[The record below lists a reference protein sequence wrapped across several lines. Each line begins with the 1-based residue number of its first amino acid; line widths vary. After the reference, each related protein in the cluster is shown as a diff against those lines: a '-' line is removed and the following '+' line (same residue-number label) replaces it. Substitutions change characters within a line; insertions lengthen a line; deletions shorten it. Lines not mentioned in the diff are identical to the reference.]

1 MHRSITL
8 SNYMEFTKKEL
19 QDFNVAHGLARSA
32 RETKEK
38 TMVKTEKILTEII
51 KSAGVENVTITIDRT
66 ATSTIITTTINE
78 C

>member
-1 MHRSITL
+1 
-8 SNYMEFTKKEL
+8 MEFTKKEL

-51 KSAGVENVTITIDRT
+51 KSAGAENVTITIDHI
-66 ATSTIITTTINE
+66 ATSTIITTTINR

>member
-1 MHRSITL
+1 
-8 SNYMEFTKKEL
+8 MEFTKKEL

-51 KSAGVENVTITIDRT
+51 KSAGAENVTITIDRT
-66 ATSTIITTTINE
+66 ATSTIITTTINR